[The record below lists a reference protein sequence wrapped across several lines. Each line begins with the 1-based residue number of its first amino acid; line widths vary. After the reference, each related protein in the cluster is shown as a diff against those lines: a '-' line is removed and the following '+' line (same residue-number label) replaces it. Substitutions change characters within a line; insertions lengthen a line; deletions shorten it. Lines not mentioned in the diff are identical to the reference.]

1 MDPAI
6 KKVAI
11 LLACALIVV
20 IGLIVLVS
28 GTDAK
33 KAEVATV
40 NETKV
45 EAQIAQTEENK
56 APTAHEPN
64 EESKASL
71 ENVTIEAQ
79 QTEDAQG
86 NEMYEGA
93 LAGLSEDEIGR
104 LKDAIEGQNSDGLGE
119 GLEQKEIYID
129 EGDLYVSYWHSG
141 DDYFLYD
148 DAEMED
154 YLSHGKGM
162 SMGG

>member
-40 NETKV
+40 NQNEMV
-45 EAQIAQTEENK
+45 AAQKAQTEENK

-64 EESKASL
+64 EEAKASQ
-71 ENVTIEAQ
+71 ENVTDEAQ
-79 QTEDAQG
+79 NNEVAQED
-86 NEMYEGA
+86 ELYEGA
-93 LAGLSEDEIGR
+93 LAGLSEEEIAKLAMAEEHSSAGSEMTEGEEY
-104 LKDAIEGQNSDGLGE
+104 AID
-119 GLEQKEIYID
+119 
-129 EGDLYVSYWHSG
+129 
-141 DDYFLYD
+141 
-148 DAEMED
+148 
-154 YLSHGKGM
+154 
-162 SMGG
+162 